1 MSHPHSRKSEGP
13 GVPEAVPRAV
23 QNLGAHYGAEA
34 LDRLWIFPPM
44 IKGRRERGLV
54 TASRFRPEE
63 QDERRVL
70 ITASYLGERTGK
82 GLTFECSIDEAG
94 IAPPDRLPR
103 VMEGVVRRAGEEL
116 GDAREVE
123 IGGDPAVFQELLES
137 LGMELLDPALPPLY
151 SEPEEVKAEA
161 TELERAGE
169 APTPA
174 PPGASS
180 QSGQVEDAW
189 GFDAT
194 DAASP
199 ADAPGTNDSDAS
211 SAGRVPS

>member
-94 IAPPDRLPR
+94 IAPPDRLPL

-137 LGMELLDPALPPLY
+137 LGMELLDPGLPPLY

-161 TELERAGE
+161 TEPEGASE
-169 APTPA
+169 APTPGPQEESA
-174 PPGASS
+174 GSP
-180 QSGQVEDAW
+180 QTEDAW
-189 GFDAT
+189 GFKAT
-194 DAASP
+194 DAAP
-199 ADAPGTNDSDAS
+199 AAEPLGSTDLDGTNAD
-211 SAGRVPS
+211 RIPS